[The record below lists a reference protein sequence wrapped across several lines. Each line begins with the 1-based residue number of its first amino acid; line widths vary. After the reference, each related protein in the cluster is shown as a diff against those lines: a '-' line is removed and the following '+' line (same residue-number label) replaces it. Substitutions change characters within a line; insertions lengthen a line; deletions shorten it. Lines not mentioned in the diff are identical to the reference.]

1 MQTDT
6 EHMQDCIH
14 KTAYNDAELW
24 EGLEAGLHASNKG
37 TFFSYAPDTKYT
49 NYQLKSTKN
58 IHL

>member
-24 EGLEAGLHASNKG
+24 EGLEAGLHASKKV
-37 TFFSYAPDTKYT
+37 TFFSYAPDIKYT
-49 NYQLKSTKN
+49 NVQLKS
-58 IHL
+58 L